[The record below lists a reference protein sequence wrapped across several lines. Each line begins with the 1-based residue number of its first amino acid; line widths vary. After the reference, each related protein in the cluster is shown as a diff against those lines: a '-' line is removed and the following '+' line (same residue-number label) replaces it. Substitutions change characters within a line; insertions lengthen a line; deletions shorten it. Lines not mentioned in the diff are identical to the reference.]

1 MKKVLLLIVI
11 MIFPSFM
18 PVQAAER
25 EDDALSIWSTTV
37 LRKSF
42 GKENRWGVGVLQ
54 EYRHKIHKGVSKTDQ
69 WFLRPSVSY
78 NALPWLKLQ
87 YQMDFASTSSGFNLR
102 FMPEVTFSH
111 KVGDFSLS
119 FRQRAMT
126 TWKVEHKTNS
136 TVLRSRAKVG
146 YQIPQTPLT
155 LIWAVEPYWCN
166 FSADDFSWF
175 QKCRWYAGVDI
186 KLTKNLTFSP
196 HYNCQAYHNHKGRY
210 DRRTYDD
217 HVIYFTLTVKL

>member
-1 MKKVLLLIVI
+1 MKRILLPVILLI
-11 MIFPSFM
+11 FPFVMS
-18 PVQAAER
+18 VHAAER
-25 EDDALSIWSTTV
+25 EDDALCIWSTTV
-37 LRKSF
+37 IRKSF
-42 GKENRWGVGVLQ
+42 GQENRWGVGVLQ
-54 EYRHKIHKGVSKTDQ
+54 EYRHKIHEGVSKTDQ

-78 NALPWLKLQ
+78 KALPWLNLQ
-87 YQMDFASTSSGFNLR
+87 YQVDFASTSSGFNMR
-102 FMPEVTFSH
+102 FMPEVTISH

-126 TWKVEHKTNS
+126 TWKVEQKTNS

-146 YQIPQTPLT
+146 YQIPDTPLAI
-155 LIWAVEPYWCN
+155 IWAVEPYWCS

-186 KLTKNLTFSP
+186 RLTDNLTLSP

-217 HVIYFTLTVKL
+217 HIIYFTLTVKL